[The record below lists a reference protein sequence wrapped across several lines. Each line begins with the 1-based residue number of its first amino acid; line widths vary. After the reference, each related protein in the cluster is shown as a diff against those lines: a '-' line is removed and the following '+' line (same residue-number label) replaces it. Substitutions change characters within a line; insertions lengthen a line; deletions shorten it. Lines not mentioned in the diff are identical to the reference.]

1 MQLGGAEHARSP
13 ISHAGAARRSAPLHA
28 CPVPTE
34 ECAVLAEIQVSPRP
48 AGTPENRY
56 AHVDAAIAV
65 IQSSGL
71 TYEVHALGT
80 VVEGPPDEVW
90 ALLRRVHEAT
100 LSAGAAATASVVKL
114 SEGADDGGPSIA
126 DLVGKFRA

>member
-1 MQLGGAEHARSP
+1 M
-13 ISHAGAARRSAPLHA
+13 
-28 CPVPTE
+28 
-34 ECAVLAEIQVSPRP
+34 LAEIQVSPRP

-80 VVEGPPDEVW
+80 VVEGSPDEVW
-90 ALLRRVHEAT
+90 ALLRRVHEAA
-100 LSAGAAATASVVKL
+100 LAAGATSTASVIKVGQ
-114 SEGADDGGPSIA
+114 GAEDGGPTIA
-126 DLVGKFRA
+126 DLVTTFRP